1 MEWGGTSHQVVV
13 ALAQQHLTPKAKK
26 KVDGLLDGV
35 SLASISNYG
44 DKNKSNPKF
53 KALRPWHY
61 INLPLDKS
69 YANAKKSSKG
79 DVVVAIKK
87 CIVKVK
93 DREGPKS

>member
-1 MEWGGTSHQVVV
+1 MW
-13 ALAQQHLTPKAKK
+13 ALAQQHLTPKAEK

-61 INLPLDKS
+61 INLSLNES
-69 YANAKKSSKG
+69 YANSKKNPKG
-79 DVVVAIKK
+79 DVVLAT
-87 CIVKVK
+87 
-93 DREGPKS
+93 